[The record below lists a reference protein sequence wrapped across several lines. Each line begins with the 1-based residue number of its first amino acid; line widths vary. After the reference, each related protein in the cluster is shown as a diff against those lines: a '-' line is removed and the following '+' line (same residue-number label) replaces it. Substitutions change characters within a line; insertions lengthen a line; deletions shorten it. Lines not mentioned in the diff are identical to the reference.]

1 MVQLAVGLAWGILYA
16 QGRTRR
22 TEPLRQRYWGGG
34 GQGPTEE
41 RPQAHPSDRDGAR
54 ETAVPSAGHKHRAAL
69 REGTGAELR
78 RNRHGF
84 WKEGGGRQ

>member
-1 MVQLAVGLAWGILYA
+1 MKK
-16 QGRTRR
+16 
-22 TEPLRQRYWGGG
+22 
-34 GQGPTEE
+34 
-41 RPQAHPSDRDGAR
+41 HR